1 MILVFWNL
9 LFLTFLLF
17 QMPSDK
23 QKTTVCLT
31 LHICIIPN
39 CLRNALKIFRRGYTP
54 KEADRKKKKK
64 KPGTMKQTYSASK
77 CGGNPSNCQVEVV
90 RSDKMVIDLGFI
102 HPHLLTFD
110 ELPNLILLV
119 PTYLF

>member
-1 MILVFWNL
+1 
-9 LFLTFLLF
+9 
-17 QMPSDK
+17 
-23 QKTTVCLT
+23 
-31 LHICIIPN
+31 
-39 CLRNALKIFRRGYTP
+39 
-54 KEADRKKKKK
+54 
-64 KPGTMKQTYSASK
+64 MKQTYSASK